1 MTLRKHQRHGQNG
14 FTLIELLIVV
24 AIIGIIAAIL
34 IPNLIDALQKAKQKS
49 TVADIRNIGTAWMS
63 WVTDMVSAGAAGQ
76 AVQGQLNWM
85 GDLTNAVTFAQLATI
100 LEGDGDQFYLQKLP
114 ENDGWAN
121 PLQFRAVF
129 NASDPTTFRNLI
141 TSSRAIGIR
150 SLGRKND
157 DGGPV
162 YTNGT
167 FLGTNYD
174 GDIVWSDGYFVRVP
188 GGLNSAG
195 SGGGS

>member
-1 MTLRKHQRHGQNG
+1 MTLRKQQRHGQKG

-63 WVTDMVSAGAAGQ
+63 WVTDQVSAGAAGQ
-76 AVQGQLNWM
+76 AVQGQLAWTL
-85 GDLTNAVTFAQLATI
+85 DLTNPVSFAQLATI
-100 LEGDGDQFYLQKLP
+100 LEGDGDQFYLQRLP

-121 PLQFRAVF
+121 PLEFRAVF
-129 NASDPTTFRNLI
+129 DPATVATWQNLI
-141 TSSRAIGIR
+141 TSSRAIGMR
-150 SLGRKND
+150 STGR
-157 DGGPV
+157 DGLPEGAV

-188 GGLNSAG
+188 GGLNSVTA
-195 SGGGS
+195 GGGS

>member
-1 MTLRKHQRHGQNG
+1 MTLRKHQRHGQKG

-76 AVQGQLNWM
+76 NKGKLHWTNDLPQEIG
-85 GDLTNAVTFAQLATI
+85 GDALGLI

-114 ENDGWAN
+114 LTDGWGN
-121 PLQFRAVF
+121 LLQFRAVF
-129 NASDPTTFRNLI
+129 TAGDDTTYQQLI

-157 DGGPV
+157 EGGPD

-188 GGLNSAG
+188 GGFNS
-195 SGGGS
+195 SGGAGGSS